1 MQKAWEI
8 GTPDAANAAKGLS
21 GASGISP
28 IVANLLLKRGVA
40 SADEARA
47 FLTCDL
53 KSLHDPFLFKDM
65 PRAVERIRSAVENKD
80 KIIIFG
86 DYDVDGLTATAL
98 LFNTLK
104 AYGAD
109 VHNYIPDR
117 VKEGYGL
124 NLEALEKAG
133 KEEMKLAIAVDCGI
147 TAADEI
153 DFLNKQGIDS
163 LIIDHHEPIEGR
175 IPNAYGILNPLV
187 PGSGYPYKHLASVG
201 LVYKLAQA
209 LRKSLKHPHPGPQ
222 QPLENDLDLVAL
234 GTIADVAP
242 LTGENR
248 ILVKHGLEYL
258 AKTKRPGLRAL
269 IEVAGIGRKKE
280 FHSETVGFILGPRIN
295 ASGRMN
301 SSSHSLKLLLTEDK
315 EEALKLAE
323 GLDKSNRER
332 QKMEEMILKEAVS
345 KVEREVNF
353 KEHRVIVLHG
363 DKWHPGV
370 IGIVASRIAEKY
382 YRPTIL
388 IAFGEDGLGRG
399 KGSGR
404 SIKKFHLFD
413 ALSKCS
419 EHLIEFG
426 GHEHAAGITISK
438 ESVGIFRDSINAVAH
453 EVLHPLDLIPTLN
466 IDAWISLR
474 DITPKLMKELAML
487 EPYGMGNRKPVF
499 AVKGLTLKSP
509 PKVLGSNTLKI
520 WVTDGEMTYEAV
532 GFRKAL
538 DYKLDSASLNFDL
551 AFTPSINIWQG
562 QEMIQLQLKDLRTKL

>member
-8 GTPDAANAAKGLS
+8 GAPGSGAADAAKDLS
-21 GASGISP
+21 GTSGISP
-28 IVANLLLKRGVA
+28 IIANLLLKRGVA

-47 FLTCDL
+47 FLACDL
-53 KSLHDPFLFKDM
+53 GSLHDPFLFKDM
-65 PRAVERIRSAVENKD
+65 PKVVERISSAVKNKE

-98 LFNTLK
+98 LYNTLK

-124 NLEALEKAG
+124 NLSALEKARDG
-133 KEEMKLAIAVDCGI
+133 KMKLAIAVDCGI

-153 DFLNKQGIDS
+153 DFLNGHGIDS
-163 LIIDHHEPIEGR
+163 LIIDHHEPIEGK
-175 IPNAYGILNPLV
+175 IPHAYGILDPLV

-201 LVYKLAQA
+201 LVYKLSQA
-209 LRKSLKHPHPGPQ
+209 MSKSLKHPGRPV
-222 QPLENDLDLVAL
+222 EEDLDLVAL

-248 ILVKHGLEYL
+248 ILVKHGLKYL
-258 AKTKRPGLRAL
+258 AKTKREGLRAL

-332 QKMEEMILKEAVS
+332 QKMEEAILKEAVS

-353 KEHRVIVLHG
+353 KEHRVIVLYG

-370 IGIVASRIAEKY
+370 VGIVASRIAEKY

-438 ESVGIFRDSINAVAH
+438 DSVGSFRDSINAVAH
-453 EVLHPLDLIPTLN
+453 EVLQPLDLVPTLN
-466 IDAWISLR
+466 IDAWISLK
-474 DITPKLMKELAML
+474 DITPELMKELAML
-487 EPYGMGNRKPVF
+487 EPYGTGNRKPVF
-499 AVKGLTLKSP
+499 AVKGLVLKSP

-538 DYKLDSASLNFDL
+538 DYKLDSASLSFDL
-551 AFTPSINIWQG
+551 AFTPSVNVWQG
-562 QEMIQLQLKDLRTKL
+562 QEMIQLQLKDLRTKP